1 MCEVG
6 GAPHGGG
13 TGAFRASGAGREL
26 FAPRARDESFPPTG
40 RGRRTGFARAGNAP
54 PISIF
59 SVLPEKIE
67 TGRARSKDKREAP
80 GCPPEC
86 APFIGAAEETCCV
99 DVRTFFSARASR
111 MAGADREHGEI
122 APQGRG
128 DSAAGGDGGCTVGRV
143 RHGRGRD
150 LGHRPGMREARES
163 VLGALCLRSRFSPV
177 LPMNGENSG
186 GHPSVSLFSSTVHGA
201 FSFLSQERETGPP
214 RGLPRGERR
223 KKRSFSGSLAAGGDG
238 AAEFLLTT
246 MGGASPDTPE
256 RRVVRPAP
264 EARKNLVPGP
274 RPENSRPAPEA
285 RKPPSPRRGAIPGNY
300 RWSVRPAR

>member
-201 FSFLSQERETGPP
+201 FSFLSQERE
-214 RGLPRGERR
+214 
-223 KKRSFSGSLAAGGDG
+223 KR
-238 AAEFLLTT
+238 